1 MGGLF
6 AGLRRG
12 RGGGG
17 WLLQKVQETSQW
29 LLTVRGGAAY
39 IRVTNEGGSPLAT
52 KKFASKEPLL
62 REIKRAA

>member
-1 MGGLF
+1 
-6 AGLRRG
+6 
-12 RGGGG
+12 
-17 WLLQKVQETSQW
+17 LQKVQETSQW